1 LGAHPYF
8 WKHPY
13 SFRWVLFDAS
23 TISGLVLFFVDEA
36 ILPIPATAVAGAKE
50 TVSTDF
56 DESNRLYF
64 EELLAVIFW

>member
-1 LGAHPYF
+1 M
-8 WKHPY
+8 
-13 SFRWVLFDAS
+13 
-23 TISGLVLFFVDEA
+23 LFFVDEA

-64 EELLAVIFW
+64 EELLAVDFGDLKRLLSLLDFKLGNQTSIF